1 MRISQH
7 LRSIGIIFGAM
18 VLALLHLNC
27 GGPKPISTPAPDV
40 TGETTAILT
49 ITSTPI
55 GATVYLDGTNIGQ
68 TPLQGHRVDL
78 GTQTQKSVTL
88 GIEHEGYKS
97 RVRKLLLTV
106 GKTMPWEVALEKR
119 PEEIETMATLDV
131 TSTPSGATVYV
142 DAESVGTTPLR
153 GYQVDTGA
161 RLKKEV
167 MVGVE
172 LAGYKSRVARLTL
185 TAGKTTPWAIELEKL
200 PGSINPAPF

>member
-27 GGPKPISTPAPDV
+27 GGPKPTSTSTLDV
-40 TGETTAILT
+40 TSGTTAILT
-49 ITSTPI
+49 ITSTPS
-55 GATVYLDGTNIGQ
+55 GATVYLDGENVGR

-97 RVRKLLLTV
+97 RVTTLLLTV
-106 GKTMPWEVALEKR
+106 GKTTPWEVALEKR

-131 TSTPSGATVYV
+131 TSIPSGAAVYV
-142 DAESVGTTPLR
+142 DGENVGTTPLR

-172 LAGYKSRVARLTL
+172 LAGYNSRVARLTL
-185 TAGKTTPWAIELEKL
+185 TAGQTASWPIELEKL
-200 PGSINPAPF
+200 PD

>member
-1 MRISQH
+1 MKTKGD

-27 GGPKPISTPAPDV
+27 GGPKSIPTP
-40 TGETTAILT
+40 TTAILDV
-49 ITSTPI
+49 TSTPS
-55 GATVYLDGTNIGQ
+55 GATVYLDGENIGQ
-68 TPLQGHRVDL
+68 TPLRGHRVDL

-97 RVRKLLLTV
+97 RVEKRTLTV
-106 GKTMPWEVALEKR
+106 GKTTPWDVALEKR
-119 PEEIETMATLDV
+119 PEEIDTMATLDV
-131 TSTPSGATVYV
+131 TSTPSGAAVYV

-153 GYQVDTGA
+153 YQVDTGV

-172 LAGYKSRVARLTL
+172 LAGYKSRVAKLTL
-185 TAGKTTPWAIELEKL
+185 TAGKTTAWAIELEKL
-200 PGSINPAPF
+200 PD